1 MLSALNVLGRSAEMA
16 RLYGCDLWSVLSRG
30 SQYKVEAMLC
40 RLSKAQNLL
49 LYSPSKAEVAQQRA
63 PECIALVME
72 PQSLF
77 YAAPVLVLDFQS
89 LYPSIVIAYNL
100 CYSTCLGSLKDDA
113 ALSGSSSRRLGCAR
127 LTLPRGLL
135 GVLAAADALTIT
147 PNDTLFLSGA
157 VQRGI
162 VPQMLSEILETRIM
176 VKQALKTAQQRG
188 QAALSKTLD
197 ARQLA
202 LKMLANVTYGYTGA
216 NFSGRMPCVDVADAI
231 VQTARE

>member
-113 ALSGSSSRRLGCAR
+113 ALSGSTSAVRASRCHAACSACSRRR
-127 LTLPRGLL
+127 
-135 GVLAAADALTIT
+135 
-147 PNDTLFLSGA
+147 
-157 VQRGI
+157 
-162 VPQMLSEILETRIM
+162 TRS
-176 VKQALKTAQQRG
+176 R
-188 QAALSKTLD
+188 S
-197 ARQLA
+197 R
-202 LKMLANVTYGYTGA
+202 
-216 NFSGRMPCVDVADAI
+216 RM
-231 VQTARE
+231 TRSF